1 MLSKEIIEKI
11 RSKIYDDFQEVCART
26 GLVESREEAYK
37 SAVGYAL
44 KCVMDEL
51 WNDDKPDDP
60 VKAREVIS
68 DLKALGLCRS
78 EKSVKDVYP
87 LEEYRVSM
95 ENYTYT
101 FHQGFQGVW
110 ISTDSWYSTADE
122 IDKKLTGFTPKG
134 DKPAMRLCRVLSYFD
149 RAVPSLLN
157 LAREIEYE
165 AMSDFRKHEIRTA
178 TLKALLESELEPEE
192 KLELFCLGKETK
204 CSITM
209 EDEARLVFSVGDDEF
224 QERLKT
230 LQSEVHDILLNPYA
244 RLYKY
249 KHLGYRLENT

>member
-1 MLSKEIIEKI
+1 MLSKEIIEKV
-11 RSKIYDDFQEVCART
+11 RPEIYDDFQEVCART
-26 GLVESREEAYK
+26 NIVSREQAYK
-37 SAVGYAL
+37 NAVGYAF

-51 WNDDKPDDP
+51 WNDDKPNDP

-68 DLKALGLCRS
+68 NLKTLGLCRS
-78 EKSVKDVYP
+78 SKANKEVP
-87 LEEYRVSM
+87 LIEEYEVVM

-101 FHQGFQGVW
+101 LHQGLYGVW
-110 ISTDSWYSTADE
+110 ISTYTQYYASDE
-122 IDKKLTGFTPKG
+122 IEKMLAGFTPKG
-134 DKPAMRLCRVLSYFD
+134 NKPAMQLCRVLSYFD
-149 RAVPSLLN
+149 RSVPSLLN

-165 AMSDFRKHEIRTA
+165 AMSDYKKHEIRTA

-192 KLELFCLGKETK
+192 KLEFYCLGKETQ

-209 EDEARLVFSVGDDEF
+209 EDEARVVFSVGDEEF